1 LNGAWRRIL
10 RLHVECEWRRRL
22 VRFQRG
28 ADAFRDDGGTR
39 WMKGCSRRREC
50 GSYVTLWACGL
61 LIGLSWVT
69 QLAQAQQFSA
79 GLTISG
85 PGAAAGSTAKFAV
98 AGSKVRIETSALP
111 GDVLIVDAA
120 VPAAYLVRPAQR
132 VFMDSKQTSA
142 LTRLF
147 VPLDPADPCRQ
158 WQAMA
163 ELAGISDSG
172 QWRCV
177 AEGSEIV
184 SGRDT
189 RKFAVTSLRGH
200 STGWIDAGL
209 KFPIKFE
216 TEYGAVF
223 TMRDIKEAPQSTKE
237 FEIPTSYRK
246 FDPRGVIEQMKRSDI
261 WVEPPSGPDVGVR

>member
-1 LNGAWRRIL
+1 
-10 RLHVECEWRRRL
+10 
-22 VRFQRG
+22 
-28 ADAFRDDGGTR
+28 
-39 WMKGCSRRREC
+39 MKGCSGMRERV
-50 GSYVTLWACGL
+50 SLVALWACSL
-61 LIGLSWVT
+61 LIGLSWLT
-69 QLAQAQQFSA
+69 PTAQAQQFSA
-79 GLTISG
+79 GLTITG
-85 PGAAAGSTAKFAV
+85 PGAAANATAKLAV
-98 AGSKVRIETSALP
+98 ADRKVRIETSELP
-111 GDVLIVDAA
+111 GDVLIVDAT

-132 VFMDSKQTSA
+132 VFMDSKQTSP

-163 ELAGISDSG
+163 EVAGISDSG

-177 AEGSEIV
+177 AEGGETV

-209 KFPIKFE
+209 KFPIKIE

-223 TMRDIKEAPQSTKE
+223 TMRDIEEAPQPTKD

-261 WVEPPSGPDVGVR
+261 WVEPPGSGDAGVR